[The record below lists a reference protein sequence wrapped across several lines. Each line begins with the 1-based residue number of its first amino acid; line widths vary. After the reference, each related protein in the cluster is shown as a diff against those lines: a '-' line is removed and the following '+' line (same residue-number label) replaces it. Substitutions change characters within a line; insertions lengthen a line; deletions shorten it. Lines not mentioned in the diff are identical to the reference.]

1 MPHPLSERSESKGTA
16 TSRESLESLLRHRK
30 LDHTFWGLTPVL
42 VRGSDPMTAPG
53 SDPARWHV
61 PTGMPELDT
70 RLDGGIPRGHLSE
83 VVGPRSAGRLAI
95 LVSALAGAT
104 SRGEAVVLIDPLDM
118 FDPVSVSA
126 SGIDFQRML
135 WIRGEATSSAR
146 VSLSCEY
153 GTLQK
158 SLDRAV
164 KALNIVLQAGPHAR
178 QPRVGPE
185 AGGFGL
191 VVLDL
196 GEVAAQTIKRLPY
209 TTWLRLHRVI
219 EGSETACVLIASEP
233 IARSA
238 GGVTIQL
245 ALGSGLSASGLN
257 ARVIRARKI
266 ESDHHVRVP
275 LSAAA
280 C

>member
-1 MPHPLSERSESKGTA
+1 MPATA
-16 TSRESLESLLRHRK
+16 LSREHLESLLRERK
-30 LDHTFWGLTPVL
+30 LDHTCWTDGGLT
-42 VRGSDPMTAPG
+42 PG
-53 SDPARWHV
+53 SDPRWV
-61 PTGMPELDT
+61 IPTGMAELDI
-70 RLDGGIPRGHLSE
+70 RLDGGIPRGHISE
-83 VVGPRSAGRLAI
+83 VVGPRSSGRLSI
-95 LVSALAGAT
+95 LASAMAGAT
-104 SRGEAVVLIDPLDM
+104 SRGEAVALVDPLDM
-118 FDPVSVSA
+118 FDPVSA
-126 SGIDFQRML
+126 AGIDFQRML
-135 WIRGEATSSAR
+135 WIRGDASSSSR

-158 SLDRAV
+158 SLDRAI
-164 KALNIVLQAGPHAR
+164 KALNIVFQ
-178 QPRVGPE
+178 

-196 GEVAAQTIKRLPY
+196 GEVAMPAIKRLPY

-219 EGSETACVLIASEP
+219 EGSETACVLIGSEP

-238 GGVTIQL
+238 GGVTVQL
-245 ALGSGLSASGLN
+245 AAGQT
-257 ARVIRARKI
+257 ARVVRARKV

>member
-1 MPHPLSERSESKGTA
+1 MPA
-16 TSRESLESLLRHRK
+16 AAIDYLESLLRERK
-30 LDHTFWGLTPVL
+30 LDHTLTHRRLTP
-42 VRGSDPMTAPG
+42 A
-53 SDPARWHV
+53 ARWV
-61 PTGMPELDT
+61 IPTGMAELDA
-70 RLDGGIPRGHLSE
+70 RLEGGIPRGHVSE
-83 VVGPRSAGRLAI
+83 VVGPRSSGRLAI
-95 LVSALAGAT
+95 LVSALAAAT
-104 SRGEAVVLIDPLDM
+104 LRGEAVALIDPLDM
-118 FDPVSVSA
+118 FDPVSASA
-126 SGIDFQRML
+126 CGLDFQRML
-135 WIRGEATSSAR
+135 WIRGEASSSAR

-164 KALNIVLQAGPHAR
+164 KALNIVLQAG
-178 QPRVGPE
+178 
-185 AGGFGL
+185 GFGV

-219 EGSETACVLIASEP
+219 EGSETACVLIGSEP

-238 GGVTIQL
+238 GGVTVQL
-245 ALGSGLSASGLN
+245 APGGLPALSLN
-257 ARVIRARKI
+257 ARVIRARKV
-266 ESDHHVRVP
+266 ESDQHVRVP

>member
-1 MPHPLSERSESKGTA
+1 MPAPALRDD
-16 TSRESLESLLRHRK
+16 LEALLRIRK
-30 LDHTFWGLTPVL
+30 LDHTIVDRRDDG
-42 VRGSDPMTAPG
+42 
-53 SDPARWHV
+53 RWTIDDGRSV
-61 PTGMPELDT
+61 PTGITDLDA
-70 RLDGGIPRGHLSE
+70 RLEGGFSCGHLSE
-83 VVGPRSAGRLAI
+83 VVGPRSSGRLAMV
-95 LVSALAGAT
+95 VSALASAT
-104 SRGEAVVLIDPLDM
+104 ARGEAVALIDPLDT
-118 FDPVSVSA
+118 FDPLSA
-126 SGIDFQRML
+126 SFSGVDFARML
-135 WIRGEATSSAR
+135 WVRGEASSSAR

-164 KALNIVLQAGPHAR
+164 KALNLVLQ
-178 QPRVGPE
+178 

-196 GEVAAQTIKRLPY
+196 GEIAPQSIKRLPY

-219 EGSETACVLIASEP
+219 EGGETACVLMGSEP

-238 GGVTIQL
+238 GGVTVQL
-245 ALGSGLSASGLN
+245 AQGT
-257 ARVIRARKI
+257 ARVIRARKL
-266 ESDHHVRVP
+266 ESDRHVRVP

>member
-1 MPHPLSERSESKGTA
+1 MEKA
-16 TSRESLESLLRHRK
+16 ALESLLRERK
-30 LDHTFWGLTPVL
+30 LDHTLCHGGLTPKWL
-42 VRGSDPMTAPG
+42 
-53 SDPARWHV
+53 V
-61 PTGMPELDT
+61 PTGIAELDA
-70 RLDGGIPRGHLSE
+70 RLEGGLPRGHLSE
-83 VVGPRSAGRLAI
+83 VIGPRSSGRLAI
-95 LVSALAGAT
+95 LVSALARAT
-104 SRGEAVVLIDPLDM
+104 ARGESVALIDPLDM
-118 FDPVSVSA
+118 FDPVSASA
-126 SGIDFQRML
+126 TGVDFQRML
-135 WIRGEATSSAR
+135 WVRGEASSSAR

-191 VVLDL
+191 IVLDL

-209 TTWLRLHRVI
+209 TTWVRLQRVI
-219 EGSETACVLIASEP
+219 EGSETACVLIGSEP

-238 GGVTIQL
+238 GGVTIQM
-245 ALGSGLSASGLN
+245 ALGSGLSALGLN
-257 ARVIRARKI
+257 ARVIRARKV
-266 ESDHHVRVP
+266 ESDQHVRVP

>member
-1 MPHPLSERSESKGTA
+1 MANVAIARDQ
-16 TSRESLESLLRHRK
+16 LESLLRERK
-30 LDHTFWGLTPVL
+30 LDHTLTTAF
-42 VRGSDPMTAPG
+42 GSE
-53 SDPARWHV
+53 PAEMRWLV
-61 PTGMPELDT
+61 PTGIAELDA

-83 VVGPRSAGRLAI
+83 VIGPRSSGRLAI

-104 SRGEAVVLIDPLDM
+104 SRGEAVALVDPLDM
-118 FDPVSVSA
+118 FDPVSASA
-126 SGIDFQRML
+126 SGLDFQRML
-135 WIRGEATSSAR
+135 WVRGEASSAAR

-164 KALNIVLQAGPHAR
+164 KALNIILQ
-178 QPRVGPE
+178 

-196 GEVAAQTIKRLPY
+196 GEVSVQTIKRLPY
-209 TTWLRLHRVI
+209 TTWVRLHRII
-219 EGSETACVLIASEP
+219 EGSETACVVIGSEP
-233 IARSA
+233 ISRSA
-238 GGVTIQL
+238 GGVTVQL
-245 ALGSGLSASGLN
+245 NGPKADSLKPKAGYID
-257 ARVIRARKI
+257 ARVVRSRAM
-266 ESDHHVRVP
+266 ESDQHVRVP